1 MAYGIWQILTV
12 FAIPHVLDM
21 RQAVTT
27 FLDVSNLYLKTR
39 LCGSLW
45 LHSVRSLLTPLP
57 YFYTLLSLPPPTLV
71 VWAFPTS
78 AHNDLDD

>member
-1 MAYGIWQILTV
+1 MAYFLTV

-27 FLDVSNLYLKTR
+27 FLDANNLFKMR

-45 LHSVRSLLTPLP
+45 LHSVRSLLA
-57 YFYTLLSLPPPTLV
+57 LLNPPPTPLLV